1 MTSVRAVPC
10 TEGVP
15 ALLLSPSTPTLMEP
29 TWAGGLHHS
38 GNEPGLLELV
48 KIGSTEGLGEVE
60 FVHFFNIYYYY
71 YVFKRP

>member
-1 MTSVRAVPC
+1 
-10 TEGVP
+10 
-15 ALLLSPSTPTLMEP
+15 MEP